1 MLRIPRYFLSAL
13 AGRERDRRMPCAS
26 TMRSND
32 RPRRGD
38 AARLPVVVRARFL
51 ILATLAALM
60 ACASADSASRSHL
73 LRVSTPS
80 RVLTEAE
87 ITRAGA
93 RTAYETIE
101 RLRPWYLS
109 LTRTRGAS
117 GERAVYVDGMRLGG
131 LEALH
136 GIPSASVREIRTLD
150 AREATTRFGT
160 GHSAGAI
167 VVVTRVGR

>member
-1 MLRIPRYFLSAL
+1 MLRIPRNIWSAL
-13 AGRERDRRMPCAS
+13 AGRERDSRMPCAS
-26 TMRSND
+26 TMRSID

-38 AARLPVVVRARFL
+38 ATRSPVVRVPFL
-51 ILATLAALM
+51 ILATLAALVG
-60 ACASADSASRSHL
+60 CASAGSGSRSHL

-80 RVLTEAE
+80 TVLTEAE

-117 GERAVYVDGMRLGG
+117 GGRAVYVDGMRLGG
-131 LEALH
+131 LDALH

-160 GHSAGAI
+160 GPSAGAI

>member
-1 MLRIPRYFLSAL
+1 ML
-13 AGRERDRRMPCAS
+13 
-26 TMRSND
+26 N
-32 RPRRGD
+32 
-38 AARLPVVVRARFL
+38 
-51 ILATLAALM
+51 
-60 ACASADSASRSHL
+60 
-73 LRVSTPS
+73 
-80 RVLTEAE
+80 EAE

-93 RTAYETIE
+93 RTAYEAIE

-131 LEALH
+131 LDALR

-150 AREATTRFGT
+150 SREATMRFGT

-167 VVVTRVGR
+167 VVLTRVGR